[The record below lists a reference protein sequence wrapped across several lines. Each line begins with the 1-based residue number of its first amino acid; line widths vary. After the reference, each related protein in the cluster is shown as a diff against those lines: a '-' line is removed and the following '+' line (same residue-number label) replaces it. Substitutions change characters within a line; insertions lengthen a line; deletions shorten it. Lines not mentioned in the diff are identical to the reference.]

1 MDFLISKEDDL
12 KSSLINNNSNITGNY
27 SDENNSL
34 LYMKNKTN
42 KLNDN
47 LKLSDDNSI
56 FTLKKK
62 AEKRNNSS
70 QPFLERHKNRLCLS
84 YGEKENK
91 KKRELSTEN
100 YNKYYNN
107 KEENNMHLI
116 NKYDS
121 SSCNKKESQKSVE
134 SDLKSIE
141 SNIKN
146 TANNEPFKKQLISKN
161 KNFNKING
169 KRNIID
175 DFELQTKYGFANIG
189 NSCYMNSFLQILF
202 HTPGFLKTLKKTKKE
217 RNLDVNLIN
226 NLINLSEDPTNTK
239 YLKNIKHL
247 MGEVDTSFGDYCQN
261 DSQEFGV
268 ELLDKII
275 SLIKGKSSFD
285 EEKEKDLEI
294 TDENQKEISNEL
306 FKQYKEKYFNEEI
319 CLEKMFQFHES
330 TIIRLFEENDIKKIT
345 NYEFNTYLSV
355 DLSIPANQNNNNIN
369 LKDLLKNKY
378 LYSLDKNIDTEE
390 KDNLSEINQEKE
402 EKSCFINFIYNV
414 KLLFKC
420 FFSFTCNCFSFGRSN
435 NDSKINNINLKQQN
449 YICTTKFASLPQ
461 ILILNIN
468 RAMQGKPLYDN
479 IINFEETLDV
489 KEFIDKNI
497 ILDKSTKYELYAINE
512 CNGNSPNSGHCYSSI
527 KIKGNWYKFN
537 DNIVTKIKSFN
548 LYSQYVVG
556 LFYIKKK

>member
-294 TDENQKEISNEL
+294 TDENQKEISNDL

-420 FFSFTCNCFSFGRSN
+420 FFSFICNCFSFGRSN
-435 NDSKINNINLKQQN
+435 NDSKINNINLFKA
-449 YICTTKFASLPQ
+449 T
-461 ILILNIN
+461 
-468 RAMQGKPLYDN
+468 
-479 IINFEETLDV
+479 
-489 KEFIDKNI
+489 
-497 ILDKSTKYELYAINE
+497 ELYMHYKICFITSNT
-512 CNGNSPNSGHCYSSI
+512 NI
-527 KIKGNWYKFN
+527 KH
-537 DNIVTKIKSFN
+537 
-548 LYSQYVVG
+548 
-556 LFYIKKK
+556 

>member
-1 MDFLISKEDDL
+1 
-12 KSSLINNNSNITGNY
+12 
-27 SDENNSL
+27 
-34 LYMKNKTN
+34 
-42 KLNDN
+42 
-47 LKLSDDNSI
+47 
-56 FTLKKK
+56 
-62 AEKRNNSS
+62 
-70 QPFLERHKNRLCLS
+70 
-84 YGEKENK
+84 
-91 KKRELSTEN
+91 
-100 YNKYYNN
+100 
-107 KEENNMHLI
+107 
-116 NKYDS
+116 
-121 SSCNKKESQKSVE
+121 
-134 SDLKSIE
+134 
-141 SNIKN
+141 
-146 TANNEPFKKQLISKN
+146 
-161 KNFNKING
+161 
-169 KRNIID
+169 
-175 DFELQTKYGFANIG
+175 
-189 NSCYMNSFLQILF
+189 MNSFLQILF

-537 DNIVTKIKSFN
+537 DNIVTKILIFIYAQLFKIN
-548 LYSQYVVG
+548 LFIILY
-556 LFYIKKK
+556 